1 MTEVEYNFFKAFDA
15 LHRLK
20 ISSMLPGIPHAEY
33 GTLHTIEHA
42 ANEKNGEVVTVSEI
56 VKRLQV
62 APPAV
67 SRCLKSLEE
76 KNYIIRKTDKADRRN
91 TSLELTKEGRLVLDE
106 ADNIMRG
113 FCKAVIG
120 EMGEENVKALSG
132 YLEKFRETCETE
144 IAKRQYKDRKGDNN
158 AKNI

>member
-1 MTEVEYNFFKAFDA
+1 MTDVEYNFFKAFDS

-33 GTLHTIEHA
+33 GTLHTIENVA
-42 ANEKNGEVVTVSEI
+42 KEKKGEVVTASEL

-76 KNYIIRKTDKADRRN
+76 KNYITRKTDKTDRRN
-91 TSLELTKEGRLVLDE
+91 TSVELTQAGRAVLEE
-106 ADNIMRG
+106 ADDIMRS

-120 EMGEENVKALSG
+120 EMGEENMKALSN
-132 YLEKFRETCETE
+132 YLEKFRETSENE